1 MNLSIY
7 IYATKACYIIQNEY
21 HKYKCKNKK
30 DGPEKITK
38 NKSQK
43 EQQLLDYNDFE
54 LNSSEYKEA

>member
-1 MNLSIY
+1 MGLRLLNKI
-7 IYATKACYIIQNEY
+7 
-21 HKYKCKNKK
+21 KNKK